1 MAEVILD
8 RDVRQRSLVP
18 PERLAT
24 VTPVVIG
31 VGAVGRQ
38 VAWQLAAIG
47 VARMYLFDDDAVAV
61 ENLAPQ
67 GYAPSDLGTAKV
79 DATARWCRQLRP
91 DLGMVTS
98 IDRFSRATARML
110 HDLTEPVVFMCVD
123 SIATRRMIWH
133 AVQRVAPLVI
143 DGRMAAEVVRVL
155 ASDRPILD
163 DYYASTLFSSADAY
177 VGACTAR
184 STIYAATI
192 AAGLMV
198 SQFARWLRGLRVIA
212 DQTLN
217 LLAAELT
224 VNEPLSLTDAI
235 NG

>member
-1 MAEVILD
+1 METMALT
-8 RDVRQRSLVP
+8 RDSRQSSLVP
-18 PERLAT
+18 PERLAE
-24 VTPVVIG
+24 VTPIVIG

-38 VAWQLAAIG
+38 VAWQLAAVG
-47 VARMYLFDDDAVAV
+47 VSRLHLFDDDAVAV

-67 GYAPSDLGTAKV
+67 GYSPHDLGEAKV
-79 DATARWCRQLRP
+79 VATAAWCGQLRP
-91 DLGMVTS
+91 DLGVMAHPE
-98 IDRFSRATARML
+98 RFARSTAKSL
-110 HDLTEPVVFMCVD
+110 NDLAKPAVFLCVD
-123 SIATRRMIWH
+123 SIATRRVIWNSVRH
-133 AVQRVAPLVI
+133 MAPFVV

-155 ASDRPILD
+155 ASDRPPLD
-163 DYYASTLFSSADAY
+163 GHYSSTLFGAGDAY

-198 SQFARWLRGLRVIA
+198 AQFARWLRGIPVVA

-224 VNEPLSLTDAI
+224 VNEPAR
-235 NG
+235 